1 MSETEIDATNIFG
14 PLVGFMVDPTIE
26 EVWINSPERIF
37 VARSGRSELTM
48 LLLSAEQVRNLVERL
63 LLWSGRRLDL
73 SVPFV
78 DARLPDGS
86 RLHVAIPEITP
97 QHWAVNI
104 RKHLLQKISLAQLAE
119 RAVMTSEMAEMLRR
133 SVSAVIVAQRS
144 LVQATESAAQSAAHA
159 LDLDTYYQGKHS
171 ALSFLVNDASPI
183 IPIDCQAAS
192 SRATETLEDIANTE
206 SRNYGGPNKH
216 LVRRELS
223 NVRISEFQCNGTEVL
238 ITASAKAWL
247 PISLSLFSF
256 ESVDLSASAGTTSV
270 KKRVLSIFGIN
281 F

>member
-1 MSETEIDATNIFG
+1 MGLKQISRRLKGEDGSISVLVFG
-14 PLVGFMVDPTIE
+14 LFAVV
-26 EVWINSPERIF
+26 
-37 VARSGRSELTM
+37 
-48 LLLSAEQVRNLVERL
+48 LLSGVVLT
-63 LLWSGRRLDL
+63 D
-73 SVPFV
+73 
-78 DARLPDGS
+78 
-86 RLHVAIPEITP
+86 I
-97 QHWAVNI
+97 
-104 RKHLLQKISLAQLAE
+104 
-119 RAVMTSEMAEMLRR
+119 
-133 SVSAVIVAQRS
+133 SAVIVAQRS

-171 ALSFLVNDASPI
+171 ALSFLVSDASPV
-183 IPIDCQAAS
+183 IPIDCKAAS
-192 SRATETLEDIANTE
+192 SRASETLADIANTAN
-206 SRNYGGPNKH
+206 RNYGGTSYQFGGSNRQ

-223 NVRISEFQCNGTEVL
+223 NVHISEFQCNGTEVL

>member
-1 MSETEIDATNIFG
+1 MGLKQISRRLKGEDGSISVLVFG
-14 PLVGFMVDPTIE
+14 LFAVV
-26 EVWINSPERIF
+26 
-37 VARSGRSELTM
+37 
-48 LLLSAEQVRNLVERL
+48 LLSGVVLT
-63 LLWSGRRLDL
+63 D
-73 SVPFV
+73 
-78 DARLPDGS
+78 
-86 RLHVAIPEITP
+86 I
-97 QHWAVNI
+97 
-104 RKHLLQKISLAQLAE
+104 
-119 RAVMTSEMAEMLRR
+119 
-133 SVSAVIVAQRS
+133 SAVIVAQRS

-171 ALSFLVNDASPI
+171 ALSFLVSDASPV
-183 IPIDCQAAS
+183 IPIDCKAAS
-192 SRATETLEDIANTE
+192 SRASETLADIANTANQ
-206 SRNYGGPNKH
+206 NYGGTSYQFGGSNRQ

-223 NVRISEFQCNGTEVL
+223 NVHISEFQCYGTEVL

>member
-1 MSETEIDATNIFG
+1 MGLKQISRRLKGEDGSISVLVFG
-14 PLVGFMVDPTIE
+14 LFAVV
-26 EVWINSPERIF
+26 
-37 VARSGRSELTM
+37 
-48 LLLSAEQVRNLVERL
+48 LLSGVVLT
-63 LLWSGRRLDL
+63 D
-73 SVPFV
+73 
-78 DARLPDGS
+78 
-86 RLHVAIPEITP
+86 I
-97 QHWAVNI
+97 
-104 RKHLLQKISLAQLAE
+104 
-119 RAVMTSEMAEMLRR
+119 
-133 SVSAVIVAQRS
+133 SAVIVAQRS

-171 ALSFLVNDASPI
+171 ALSFLVSDASPV
-183 IPIDCQAAS
+183 IPIDCKAAS
-192 SRATETLEDIANTE
+192 SRASETLADIADTANQ
-206 SRNYGGPNKH
+206 NYGGTSYQFGGSNRQ

-223 NVRISEFQCNGTEVL
+223 NVHISEFQCNGTEVL